1 MGIGNILNR
10 HSNLMRVLGI
20 EEISVCY
27 LSVSQTNVFCLLLQN
42 VFLLVP
48 IQELK
53 KTNFEEDFYSLNNVL
68 KTY

>member
-10 HSNLMRVLGI
+10 HSNLMRVLGT